1 MEDGVIILKI
11 WSRSNTYEM
20 VFIWSK
26 QGVVKG
32 QDVATWWFMYLGC
45 NACLVSLILQPK
57 FLFLFFCIFFPWK
70 QTKPLIVSNNFV
82 GLSHGFHH
90 LKSDLVLKLFFLYV
104 SRTKF
109 EHAWCIFSHAKTPSF
124 FHHSSFN

>member
-57 FLFLFFCIFFPWK
+57 FLF
-70 QTKPLIVSNNFV
+70 
-82 GLSHGFHH
+82 
-90 LKSDLVLKLFFLYV
+90 
-104 SRTKF
+104 
-109 EHAWCIFSHAKTPSF
+109 
-124 FHHSSFN
+124 

>member
-32 QDVATWWFMYLGC
+32 QDVATW
-45 NACLVSLILQPK
+45 
-57 FLFLFFCIFFPWK
+57 
-70 QTKPLIVSNNFV
+70 
-82 GLSHGFHH
+82 
-90 LKSDLVLKLFFLYV
+90 
-104 SRTKF
+104 
-109 EHAWCIFSHAKTPSF
+109 
-124 FHHSSFN
+124 